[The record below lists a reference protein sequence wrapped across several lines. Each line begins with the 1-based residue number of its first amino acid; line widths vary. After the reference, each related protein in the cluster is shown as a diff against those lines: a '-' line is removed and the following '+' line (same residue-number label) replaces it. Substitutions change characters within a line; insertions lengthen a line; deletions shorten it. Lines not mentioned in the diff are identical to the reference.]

1 MKTVQAHHIHVLHA
15 SSTAHQI
22 FPISHFN
29 ATENSQ
35 EYPKKADASGF
46 WSIWCALRP
55 AQPAG
60 GSNAESKTF
69 PSPVLL
75 LRKQN
80 ARLAQ
85 TLTTALPVFLAV
97 RPKILLNHRIS
108 QIKHQSQCLITFCND
123 NYITSQSQLLNL
135 RWSSTLSNP
144 FSSLPANHSSS
155 PCVNSKPHEYPPVHF
170 LVQNMLA
177 KHPDPPHV
185 VTEFSSSSF
194 LIRT

>member
-1 MKTVQAHHIHVLHA
+1 MTPWDTASWMKTVQAHHILHA

-29 ATENSQ
+29 APENSP

-60 GSNAESKTF
+60 GSTAESKTF
-69 PSPVLL
+69 PSPALL
-75 LRKQN
+75 LRKRN

-85 TLTTALPVFLAV
+85 MLTTALPVFLAV
-97 RPKILLNHRIS
+97 RPKNHHIS
-108 QIKHQSQCLITFCND
+108 QIKHQCQRLITSCND
-123 NYITSQSQLLNL
+123 NYITSQSQILNL

-144 FSSLPANHSSS
+144 FSSLPANPSSS
-155 PCVNSKPHEYPPVHF
+155 PY
-170 LVQNMLA
+170 
-177 KHPDPPHV
+177 
-185 VTEFSSSSF
+185 VTPNPMNTLLS
-194 LIRT
+194 IA